1 MAGTG
6 TTPSQDDRSVAELV
20 REFSTQTSHL
30 IRDELRLAQAEMSQK
45 ARHAGIGVGLFGG
58 AGLLAFF
65 GVGAL
70 VTAAIAALSLTRL
83 DVWAAALIVAAAL
96 FLLAGVTALLGRG
109 ETRQASPTPDRTVEN
124 VKRDVEELKE
134 GRHR

>member
-1 MAGTG
+1 MAATD
-6 TTPSQDDRSVAELV
+6 TTRQDDLSVAELV
-20 REFSTQTSHL
+20 RQFSAQTSHL
-30 IRDELRLAQAEMSQK
+30 IRDEMRLAQAEMSQK
-45 ARHAGIGVGLFGG
+45 ARHAGIGLGLFGG
-58 AGLLAFF
+58 AGLLAFY

-96 FLLAGVTALLGRG
+96 FLLAGVAALLGRG
-109 ETRQASPTPDRTVEN
+109 ETKQASPTPERTVEN

-134 GRHR
+134 GRH